1 MAGFLSDILSN
12 GESFSKILSRIKKIP
27 SFGMK
32 YEDMIAKNSQ
42 AISRAEG
49 EFLEK
54 GGGFPTEDEEYIYA
68 IADRDTGGKK
78 YIGYFDSQ
86 YPFKRDFLKKFALN
100 SEIEWILDTMC
111 DEGIVYDEK
120 NFFCQPALFS
130 LDLKDEVLDSIRD
143 NFKILYALMGFS
155 NKITAWEYFR
165 DLLIEGIIS
174 FEIIY
179 NDTGKKIIGFKRLD
193 PVSLVPSVKIN
204 EKGEKVP
211 IWYQYVGDPNMSRE
225 LMDNQIIYI
234 SYTSGTNISRISYV
248 ERLIRSYNLLRIME
262 QTRIIWN
269 VMNASYRLKFVIP
282 VGARSQQKAKETL
295 GELMSLYKEEI
306 KMDATSGDLT
316 INGRPNIQF
325 FKNYLF
331 PQQGGQGPTVT
342 RLNAAGPDL
351 SSNEVLTYFVNK
363 LKQDSKIPFSRFA
376 ARSGGAGGQFK
387 IAAESAERDEVRFS
401 KFLNRLRSIFQEIIV
416 KPMWIQMCLDYPE
429 LKDDLIFAS
438 QIGVKFNSDNVFGQS
453 IEIENTIKSI
463 DFINAMMDL
472 KEKSGDEEISYFS
485 QDFLIER
492 WLELSAEDLRLNK
505 IYLEKEEEEAKKE
518 EKKRQREAKEAE
530 EKAAALAEAPSEE
543 NIKDSVEEVS
553 IEETPTNEEKPTE
566 ETTTEEFPEEEEE
579 LGFTL

>member
-1 MAGFLSDILSN
+1 MAGFISDILTN
-12 GESFSKILSRIKKIP
+12 GGSFTKILSRIKNVP

-32 YEDMIAKNSQ
+32 YEDMIVKNSQ

-54 GGGFPTEDEEYIYA
+54 GGGLGDEDTEYIYA

-111 DEGIVYDEK
+111 DEGIVYDDK
-120 NFFCQPALFS
+120 NFFCHPSLFS
-130 LDLKDEVLDSIRD
+130 LDLKDDVIESIRE
-143 NFKILYALMGFS
+143 NFKIIYTLIGFS

-165 DLLIEGIIS
+165 DLLIEGIIA

-179 NDTGKKIIGFKRLD
+179 SDTGKKIIGFKRLD
-193 PVSLVPSVKIN
+193 PVSLVPSIKIN
-204 EKGEKVP
+204 EKGEKIPV
-211 IWYQYVGDPNMSRE
+211 WYQYVGDPNMSKE

-234 SYTSGTNISRISYV
+234 SYTSGTNISRISYT

-269 VMNASYRLKFVIP
+269 VMNASYRLKFVVP
-282 VGARSQQKAKETL
+282 VGTRSQQKAKETL
-295 GELMSLYKEEI
+295 GELMALYKEEI
-306 KMDATSGDLT
+306 KMDATSGELT
-316 INGRPNIQF
+316 VNGRPNIQF

-331 PQQGGQGPTVT
+331 PQQGGQGPTVS

-351 SSNEVLTYFVNK
+351 SSTEVLTYFVNK

-401 KFLNRLRSIFQEIIV
+401 KFLNRLRSIFQEIVI
-416 KPMWIQMCLDYPE
+416 KPLWIQMCLDYPE
-429 LKDDLIFAS
+429 LKEDLVFAS
-438 QIGVKFNSDNVFGQS
+438 QLGVKFNSDNIFGQS

-463 DFINAMMDL
+463 DFINGMMDL

-485 QDFLIER
+485 QDFLIKR
-492 WLELSAEDLRLNK
+492 WLDLSAEDLRLNK
-505 IYLEKEEEEAKKE
+505 LYLEKEEEEAKKE
-518 EKKRQREAKEAE
+518 EEKRQKEAKEAE
-530 EKAAALAEAPSEE
+530 EKAVAEAEASGEPATEE
-543 NIKDSVEEVS
+543 A
-553 IEETPTNEEKPTE
+553 PTE
-566 ETTTEEFPEEEEE
+566 EAPTEEAPTEEAPEEEVQEDEE
-579 LGFTL
+579 DLGFTL